1 MGFDVQGVR
10 FLLSSHRSGIRFT
23 RTALIGRQ
31 KLFLDAVSLQ
41 RILSSFGWVTTQNE
55 LQRILSEDGG
65 FAEPLLRLL
74 GAEHIVSLD
83 ASAYEGSSVVHD
95 MNLEIPDTLKF
106 SFSAVI
112 DAGTLEHIF
121 DFPRAIKNCLEMVE
135 QDGHLLLITPAN
147 NFMGHGFYQFSPE
160 LFFRVCS
167 EANGFELVRSI
178 FCEVDADANWYEVV
192 DPAKARRRVELV
204 NSRPAYLMILAR
216 KVRQVPVLAVAPQQS
231 DYMVLWQER
240 GTDRGHQLPSERLPL
255 PARLLRGITRRL
267 GAAYRKVE
275 PSAVAARRLGPDR
288 EVFREVSWR
297 TDR

>member
-1 MGFDVQGVR
+1 VR
-10 FLLSSHRSGIRFT
+10 
-23 RTALIGRQ
+23 
-31 KLFLDAVSLQ
+31 K
-41 RILSSFGWVTTQNE
+41 ILAEQS
-55 LQRILSEDGG
+55 G

-74 GAEHIVSLD
+74 GAEHIASLD
-83 ASAYEGSSVVHD
+83 ASPYEGSSVVHD
-95 MNLEIPDTLKF
+95 MNVEIPDTLKS

-121 DFPRAIKNCLEMVE
+121 DFPRAIKNCLEMVQ

-167 EANGFELVRSI
+167 EGNGFELVRSI
-178 FCEVDADANWYEVV
+178 FCEVDADARWYEVV

-216 KVRQVPVLAVAPQQS
+216 KVREVPILAMAPQQS
-231 DYMVLWQER
+231 DYTVLWQDGGTGR
-240 GTDRGHQLPSERLPL
+240 GNRLQPERLPL
-255 PARLLRGITRRL
+255 PARLLRAIARRL
-267 GAAYRKVE
+267 GAAYRKLE

-297 TDR
+297 S

>member
-1 MGFDVQGVR
+1 MGFDVQAVR
-10 FLLSSHRSGIRFT
+10 FLLSSHRSGVRFT

-31 KLFLDAVSLQ
+31 ELFLDATSLQ
-41 RILSSFGWVTTQNE
+41 RILSSFGWVMTQDE
-55 LQRILSEDGG
+55 VERILTEENG

-74 GAEHIVSLD
+74 GAEHITSLD
-83 ASAYEGSSVVHD
+83 ASPYEGSSVVHD
-95 MNLEIPDTLKF
+95 MNVEIPDSLKS

-112 DAGTLEHIF
+112 DAGTLEHVF
-121 DFPRAIKNCLEMVE
+121 DFPRAIKNCLEMV
-135 QDGHLLLITPAN
+135 QPDGHLLLITPAN

-178 FCEVDADANWYEVV
+178 FCEVDAARWYEVV

-216 KVRQVPVLAVAPQQS
+216 RVREVPVLATAPQQS
-231 DYMVLWQER
+231 DYTVLWQEG
-240 GTDRGHQLPSERLPL
+240 GTDRRKRLQSERLPL
-255 PARLLRGITRRL
+255 PARLLRRIVRRL
-267 GAAYRKVE
+267 GAAYRKLE
-275 PSAVAARRLGPDR
+275 PSAFAARRLAPDR

-297 TDR
+297 S

>member
-10 FLLSSHRSGIRFT
+10 FLLSSHRKGVRFT

-31 KLFLDAVSLQ
+31 ELFLDPISLQ
-41 RILSSFGWVTTQNE
+41 RILSSFEWGMTQNE
-55 LQRILSEDGG
+55 VRRILTEQSG

-74 GAEHIVSLD
+74 GAEHIASLD
-83 ASAYEGSSVVHD
+83 ASPYEGSSMVHD
-95 MNLEIPDTLKF
+95 MNLEIPDALKN
-106 SFSAVI
+106 SFSVVI

-121 DFPRAIKNCLEMVE
+121 DFPRAIKNCLEMVQ

-167 EANGFELVRSI
+167 EVNGFELMRLI
-178 FCEVDADANWYEVV
+178 FCEVDADARWYEVV

-204 NSRPAYLMILAR
+204 NSRPAYLLIQAR

-231 DYMVLWQER
+231 DYTALWEEHGRSGGER
-240 GTDRGHQLPSERLPL
+240 VQPERLPL
-255 PARLLRGITRRL
+255 GARLLRGIARRMS
-267 GAAYRKVE
+267 AVYRRVE
-275 PSAVAARRLGPDR
+275 PSGIAARRQRPNQ
-288 EVFREVSWR
+288 EVFRKISWLS
-297 TDR
+297 